1 MPVLDPHRY
10 DLASGTRTDYLHQ
23 HIRAREA
30 ARKQW
35 LKELNETNWKGHQKP
50 VANKTKYPVGKTG
63 ASKDDA
69 VAEVSLLNPSLRGK
83 GFDERGVLDRTGEGD
98 GDGDEEAEAEA
109 ESLYERV
116 VVEEGEEGEAGSGEG
131 RGEMMVGR
139 RRATEPAVLSPRVNV
154 EAEKMK
160 KKKKKKKEK
169 TKVGFGSKLKNAA
182 LTAVTGSVMK
192 KDPQGLYSI

>member
-35 LKELNETNWKGHQKP
+35 LKELNETSWKGHQKP

-83 GFDERGVLDRTGEGD
+83 GFDERAVLDRTGEGD
-98 GDGDEEAEAEA
+98 GDGDEEAE
-109 ESLYERV
+109 SLFERV
-116 VVEEGEEGEAGSGEG
+116 VVEEGEEGGAGSREG

-139 RRATEPAVLSPRVNV
+139 RRGATEPAVLSPRVNV

-160 KKKKKKKEK
+160 MEK